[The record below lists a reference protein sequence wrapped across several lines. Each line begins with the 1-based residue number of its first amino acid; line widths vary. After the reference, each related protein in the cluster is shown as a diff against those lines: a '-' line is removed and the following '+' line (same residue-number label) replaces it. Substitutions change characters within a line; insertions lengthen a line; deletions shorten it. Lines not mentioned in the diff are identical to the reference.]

1 MMNDPGRSG
10 SGRPARHLLRG
21 LLLAIPLIVA
31 VRVQAKPDPDQ
42 PTPQRAMCALLKA
55 CQLSY
60 QASTCTEALSEPVK
74 SVTYDSSYCG
84 WVRGFER
91 RGIVPDGKLTYEVY
105 RYMGTKY
112 RVHYAVADTLDVP
125 FQALDHL
132 IENIPVTAKLINQF
146 RGTAY
151 TAEYPNPADS
161 SFFKG
166 SNGGNLTGQATLVW
180 ARPDHRERI
189 FYGVGRVKVLSWAMR
204 GNVIIEMK
212 AWPHPGDPR
221 RSIYTLRFTM
231 FPVSGF
237 INSVMNLGVFRS
249 VALGRI
255 QDILTDIR
263 MASEAYA
270 TKQSP
275 RTKVVYTPAELRA
288 LAEFERLYL
297 EGRAP

>member
-1 MMNDPGRSG
+1 MRSRSRNIVPGQVARS
-10 SGRPARHLLRG
+10 SIRG
-21 LLLAIPLIVA
+21 LLLGLSLLVVGTA
-31 VRVQAKPDPDQ
+31 QAKPDPDQ

-74 SVTYDSSYCG
+74 SVTYDSTYCG

-91 RGIVPDGKLTYEVY
+91 RGIVPDGKLTYELY

-125 FQALDHL
+125 FAALDHL
-132 IENIPVTAKLINQF
+132 VGNIPLTAKLINQF
-146 RGTAY
+146 RGTEY
-151 TAEYPNPADS
+151 TAEYPNPGDS
-161 SFFKG
+161 TFFRG

-189 FYGVGRVKVLSWAMR
+189 YYGVGRVKVLSWAMR

-212 AWPHPGDPR
+212 AWPHAADPR
-221 RSIYTLRFTM
+221 RSVYTLRFTM

-249 VALGRI
+249 VALGKI

-263 MASEAYA
+263 LASVAYA
-270 TKQSP
+270 TKQP
-275 RTKVVYTPAELRA
+275 PKTKVAYSPAELRA

-297 EGRAP
+297 EGSAP

>member
-1 MMNDPGRSG
+1 MRILPGRFDG
-10 SGRPARHLLRG
+10 GFHALGLLRG
-21 LLLAIPLIVA
+21 AMACVASLAVA
-31 VRVQAKPDPDQ
+31 VQAAPDPDQ

-60 QASTCTEALSEPVK
+60 QSPTCTEALSEPVK
-74 SVTYDSSYCG
+74 SVTYDSNYCG

-125 FQALDHL
+125 FGALDHL
-132 IENIPVTAKLINQF
+132 IGNIPVTAKLINQY
-146 RGTAY
+146 RGTTY
-151 TAEYPNPADS
+151 TAEYPNVSDS

-166 SNGGNLTGQATLVW
+166 SNGSNLTGQATVVW

-212 AWPHPGDPR
+212 AWPHAADPR
-221 RSIYTLRFTM
+221 RSVYTLRFTM

-249 VALGRI
+249 VALGKI

-263 MASEAYA
+263 LASEAYA
-270 TKQSP
+270 TKQP
-275 RTKVVYTPAELRA
+275 PKTKVDYTPGELRA